1 GRDLAQGMG
10 VARAGVVVDLQA
22 TALEQRM
29 ADRFEAPWRHRPV
42 LRGAHPYPAHDLV
55 GIAVA
60 AVEQRAQPRDQRLH
74 PRPEQAAGVEIL
86 QHAMHGEQREDLL
99 VVEPEARQLVLRP
112 DARLL
117 EPIATG
123 LPVEHDRGMQP
134 VAHVVDVPRQSRPR
148 HLERGHQV
156 LAGDRSAL
164 AHELVDTV
172 VALGLV
178 HSRAILA
185 APGPVASPP
194 RPSDDPATLLAGR
207 ATTGAGVVAISLE
220 TPMNSSSNG
229 RLAGKRAIVTGAG
242 SGIGRASAL
251 LFASEGAQ
259 VLAVDLN
266 AEGVEETVKMIG
278 EAGGQALAM
287 TADASSETDVQAY
300 VRKAIDSFG
309 GLEVVYA
316 NAGISGGDVPL
327 SEQTVELWEKVL
339 RVNL

>member
-1 GRDLAQGMG
+1 
-10 VARAGVVVDLQA
+10 
-22 TALEQRM
+22 
-29 ADRFEAPWRHRPV
+29 
-42 LRGAHPYPAHDLV
+42 
-55 GIAVA
+55 
-60 AVEQRAQPRDQRLH
+60 
-74 PRPEQAAGVEIL
+74 
-86 QHAMHGEQREDLL
+86 
-99 VVEPEARQLVLRP
+99 
-112 DARLL
+112 
-117 EPIATG
+117 
-123 LPVEHDRGMQP
+123 
-134 VAHVVDVPRQSRPR
+134 
-148 HLERGHQV
+148 
-156 LAGDRSAL
+156 
-164 AHELVDTV
+164 
-172 VALGLV
+172 
-178 HSRAILA
+178 
-185 APGPVASPP
+185 
-194 RPSDDPATLLAGR
+194 
-207 ATTGAGVVAISLE
+207 
-220 TPMNSSSNG
+220 MNSSSNG

-339 RVNL
+339 RVNLVGCFLAVKHAGQHMVAQKKGSIVCTASVAGLKANAGGHPYSASKGCTELVTAAYRRSFFSTGGGAALASARAGNVIGGGDWSEDRLVPDMIRGITADQDILIRNPASTRPWQHVLEPLAGDRKSVV